1 MDRSIRL
8 TLIILLLV
16 VMLIFGLVVGR
27 QVLVIGNEEPSPAPE
42 LSEINAYV
50 YEQGRELANFEL
62 VNEHGETVTRESL
75 RGQWTFAFVGYTNCP
90 DICSFITANVRKIY
104 NADTYPEGTQ
114 FALITFDPERDRPG
128 VLKSYAAA
136 FEMDRA
142 PFHFLTGPPDEI
154 ETLMNRV
161 NIRKAVSSE
170 QTTDSG
176 ESIYFL
182 SHSDKIL
189 LIDSQSRLVFDYGG
203 SMTPV
208 DIVAED
214 LGKL

>member
-1 MDRSIRL
+1 MNFTKHRSVGGML
-8 TLIILLLV
+8 FCLLV
-16 VMLIFGLVVGR
+16 IFLLTNCGPNRLDDYSDKSFSLVNQDGESVTFPADFRGSPLVVGF
-27 QVLVIGNEEPSPAPE
+27 I
-42 LSEINAYV
+42 
-50 YEQGRELANFEL
+50 
-62 VNEHGETVTRESL
+62 
-75 RGQWTFAFVGYTNCP
+75 YTNCP
-90 DICSFITANVRKIY
+90 DICSFITANVKKIY

-114 FALITFDPERDRPG
+114 FALITFDPERDRPE
-128 VLKSYAAA
+128 VLKSYAGA
-136 FEMDRA
+136 FDMDQD
-142 PFHFLTGPPDEI
+142 PFHFLTGSPDDI
-154 ETLMNRV
+154 ERLMERV
-161 NIRKAVSSE
+161 NVRKAVSSE
-170 QTTDSG
+170 QESENG

>member
-1 MDRSIRL
+1 MTFSTLRSAGIFLSCLLFIFLLTSCGPDRLDDYSD
-8 TLIILLLV
+8 
-16 VMLIFGLVVGR
+16 
-27 QVLVIGNEEPSPAPE
+27 ES
-42 LSEINAYV
+42 
-50 YEQGRELANFEL
+50 FEL
-62 VNEHGETVTRESL
+62 VNQDGESVTFPDDF
-75 RGQWTFAFVGYTNCP
+75 RGSPLVVGFIYTNCP

>member
-1 MDRSIRL
+1 MNLTMTNTRSGFLISILALFLVTSCGPDRLDDYSDDSFS
-8 TLIILLLV
+8 LINQDGESV
-16 VMLIFGLVVGR
+16 TFPDDFEGSPLVVGF
-27 QVLVIGNEEPSPAPE
+27 I
-42 LSEINAYV
+42 
-50 YEQGRELANFEL
+50 
-62 VNEHGETVTRESL
+62 
-75 RGQWTFAFVGYTNCP
+75 YTNCP

-104 NADTYPEGTQ
+104 DADTHPEGTQ
-114 FALITFDPERDRPG
+114 FALITFDPERDRPD
-128 VLKSYAAA
+128 VLKSYAGA
-136 FEMDRA
+136 FDMDRD
-142 PFHFLTGPPDEI
+142 PFHFLTGSPEEI
-154 ETLMNRV
+154 ERLMERV
-161 NIRKAVSSE
+161 NIRKEVSSE
-170 QTTDSG
+170 QETDSG